1 MRVIRGRAETRHF
14 SAPYS
19 QQTLHPRS
27 RDSMRRL
34 TCTLLMLGIAPLAGA
49 QTPTT
54 GPVLPLSEALQLAV
68 RNNPQFL
75 QTTTSRQRAAAALRA
90 AQGQLLPR
98 MTSSFGSSFREGR
111 QQFFAGQA
119 FGSTSD
125 VLSSSADLGL
135 DLTISAATWMARRQQ
150 RANLDAAE
158 SDMSSAEA
166 TLRSNVVTQYLNVLQ
181 AQSRAGLQDT
191 LLVSTQAQLEL
202 ARARQQVGAATTLD
216 VRRAEVAVGQQR
228 VAVLRERNAVEVE
241 KLRLFQQLGVAQPE
255 GVRLATEF
263 PLSEPRVQ
271 LNDLLDQARRG
282 NPALAAL
289 RSRERATDVGVSS
302 ARSSY
307 FPTLSFSTGVSGFS
321 QQLRNI
327 DGSIEDQRFN
337 ALRSQASC
345 ISQDSVRRGA
355 GLPSIAQQCA
365 AIVFTDAEATALR
378 DANAQFPFK
387 MTRSPIQFSAQVSL
401 PIFDGFTRE
410 QRIQEAAASRNDARY
425 RVREQELRITADVT
439 SAYRN
444 LLTAYQTVQLQEQNS
459 VAAREALSL
468 AQERFR
474 VGANTFVDV
483 TQARSDYERAETDRI
498 NAIYEFHK
506 AFAAL
511 EAAVGR
517 PLR

>member
-1 MRVIRGRAETRHF
+1 
-14 SAPYS
+14 
-19 QQTLHPRS
+19 
-27 RDSMRRL
+27 MRRL
-34 TCTLLMLGIAPLAGA
+34 IGTLLVVGSAHIAQA
-49 QTPTT
+49 QAPTT
-54 GPVLPLSEALQLAV
+54 GPVLPLDEAILLAI

-75 QTTTSRQRAAAALRA
+75 QTGTARQRAAAALRA
-90 AQGQLLPR
+90 ANGQLLPSMR
-98 MTSSFGSSFREGR
+98 TSFGSSYREGR

-125 VLSSSADLGL
+125 VLSSSADFGI

-150 RANLDAAE
+150 RANLEASE
-158 SDMSSAEA
+158 SDITSAEA
-166 TLRSNVVTQYLNVLQ
+166 TLRSNVITQYLNVLQ
-181 AQSRAGLQDT
+181 AQSRATLQDT
-191 LLVSTQAQLEL
+191 LLVSTQAALEL
-202 ARARQQVGAATTLD
+202 ARAREQVGAATTLD

-241 KLRLFQQLGVAQPE
+241 KLRLFQQLGVQQPE
-255 GVRLATEF
+255 GVTLTTTFVLE
-263 PLSEPRVQ
+263 EPTVQ
-271 LNDLLDQARRG
+271 LASLLDQARRQ
-282 NPALAAL
+282 NPTLAAL
-289 RSRERATDVGVSS
+289 SSRAQASEVGVSS

-307 FPTLSFSTGVSGFS
+307 FPSLSFSSGVSGFS

-327 DGSIEDQRFN
+327 DGSINSARLSTLSQQR
-337 ALRSQASC
+337 SC
-345 ISQDSVRRGA
+345 FTQDSLRRGA
-355 GLPSIAQQCA
+355 GLPSILQQCSQIA
-365 AIVFTDAEATALR
+365 FTDADASALR

-410 QRIQEAAASRNDARY
+410 QRIQEATATRNDARY
-425 RVREQELRITADVT
+425 RVREQELKLTADVT

-444 LLTAYQTVQLQEQNS
+444 LTTAYQTVRLQEQNS
-459 VAAREALSL
+459 LAAREALAL

-483 TQARSDYERAETDRI
+483 TQSRSDYERAETDRI
-498 NAIYEFHK
+498 NAIYDYHK

>member
-1 MRVIRGRAETRHF
+1 
-14 SAPYS
+14 
-19 QQTLHPRS
+19 
-27 RDSMRRL
+27 MRRL
-34 TCTLLMLGIAPLAGA
+34 IGTLLVLATAPAVQA
-49 QTPTT
+49 QAPTT
-54 GPVLPLSEALQLAV
+54 GSVLTLDEAIRLAV

-75 QTTTSRQRAAAALRA
+75 QSGSSRMRAAAALRA
-90 AQGQLLPR
+90 AQGQLLPSVR
-98 MTSSFGSSFREGR
+98 TSFGSSYREGR

-125 VLSSSADLGL
+125 VLSSSADLGV
-135 DLTISAATWMARRQQ
+135 DLAISAATLMARKQQ

-166 TLRSNVVTQYLNVLQ
+166 TLRSNVMTQYLNVLQ
-181 AQSRAGLQDT
+181 AQSRASLQDT
-191 LLVSTQAQLEL
+191 LLRSTQAQLEL

-216 VRRAEVAVGQQR
+216 VRRAEVAVGQQQ

-241 KLRLFQQLGVAQPE
+241 KLRLFQQLGIEQPA
-255 GVRLATEF
+255 GVT
-263 PLSEPRVQ
+263 LSTQFAIAEPTVQ
-271 LNDLLDQARRG
+271 LESLLQQARSS
-282 NPALAAL
+282 NPALGAL
-289 RSRERATDVGVSS
+289 RSRERASDIGVSS
-302 ARSSY
+302 ARSAY
-307 FPTLSFSTGVSGFS
+307 FPSLSLSSGVSGFS

-327 DGSIEDQRFN
+327 DGSIADARGAALAQQR
-337 ALRSQASC
+337 SC
-345 ISQDSVRRGA
+345 LSQDSLRRGA
-355 GLPSIAQQCA
+355 GLPSILQQCA
-365 AIVFTDAEATALR
+365 SIVFTDAQASALR

-387 MTRSPIQFSAQVSL
+387 MTRSPLQLSVQLSL

-410 QRIQEAAASRNDARY
+410 QRIQEATASRNDARY
-425 RVREQELRITADVT
+425 RVREQELKLTADVT

-444 LLTAYQTVQLQEQNS
+444 LVTSYQTVRLQEQNT
-459 VAAREALSL
+459 VAAREALAL

-498 NAIYEFHK
+498 NAIYDFHK
-506 AFAAL
+506 AYAAL

>member
-1 MRVIRGRAETRHF
+1 MRQLIGI
-14 SAPYS
+14 
-19 QQTLHPRS
+19 
-27 RDSMRRL
+27 
-34 TCTLLMLGIAPLAGA
+34 LLVVGSVQLAQA
-49 QTPTT
+49 QAPTT
-54 GPVLPLSEALQLAV
+54 GPVLPLDEAIQLAV

-75 QTTTSRQRAAAALRA
+75 QSGSARQRAAAALRA
-90 AQGQLLPR
+90 AKGQLLPVVR
-98 MTSSFGSSFREGR
+98 SSFGSSYREGR

-125 VLSSSADLGL
+125 VLSSSADLSL
-135 DLTISAATWMARRQQ
+135 DLTISAASWMARRQQ
-150 RANLDAAE
+150 AANLAASE
-158 SDMSSAEA
+158 SDISSAEA
-166 TLRSNVVTQYLNVLQ
+166 TLRPNDTAEYFEVVQ
-181 AQSRAGLQDT
+181 AQSRETLQDT
-191 LLVSTQAQLEL
+191 LLVSTQAALEL
-202 ARARQQVGAATTLD
+202 ARAREQVGAATTLD

-241 KLRLFQQLGVAQPE
+241 KLRLFQQLGVEQPE
-255 GVRLATEF
+255 GVTLTSAFVLE
-263 PLSEPRVQ
+263 EPSVQ
-271 LNDLLDQARRG
+271 LGSLLDQARRQ

-289 RSRERATDVGVSS
+289 NSRAQATDVGVSS

-307 FPTLSFSTGVSGFS
+307 FPTLSFSSGVSGFS

-327 DGSIEDQRFN
+327 DGSINESRLGALSQQR
-337 ALRSQASC
+337 SC
-345 ISQDSVRRGA
+345 FSQDSLRRGA
-355 GLPSIAQQCA
+355 GLPSILQQCGQ
-365 AIVFTDAEATALR
+365 IVFTDAQASALR

-387 MTRSPIQFSAQVSL
+387 MTRSPLQFSAQVSL

-410 QRIQEAAASRNDARY
+410 QRIQEATASRNDARY
-425 RVREQELRITADVT
+425 RVREQELKLTADVT

-444 LLTAYQTVQLQEQNS
+444 LTTAYQTVRLQEQNS
-459 VAAREALSL
+459 VAAREALAL

-498 NAIYEFHK
+498 NAIYDYHK